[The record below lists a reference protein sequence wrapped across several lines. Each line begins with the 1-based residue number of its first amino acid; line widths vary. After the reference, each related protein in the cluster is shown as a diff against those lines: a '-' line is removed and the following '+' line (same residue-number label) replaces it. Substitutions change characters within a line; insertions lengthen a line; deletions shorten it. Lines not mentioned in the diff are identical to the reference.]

1 MKQLVSSAVTIK
13 VDIILA
19 SSEENVC
26 LFQNL
31 MALTAA
37 LGLPVP
43 NPGVPLP
50 AAGIKSEVAAEGVA
64 GSTPVEVVKAEEVV
78 EDGLANLAHAFF
90 HLHCVHQRS
99 RCSNP

>member
-1 MKQLVSSAVTIK
+1 
-13 VDIILA
+13 
-19 SSEENVC
+19 
-26 LFQNL
+26 

-50 AAGIKSEVAAEGVA
+50 AAAGIKSEVAAEGVA
-64 GSTPVEVVKAEEVV
+64 VSTPVEVVKAEEV

-90 HLHCVHQRS
+90 HLH
-99 RCSNP
+99 

>member
-50 AAGIKSEVAAEGVA
+50 AAGVKSEVAAEGVA
-64 GSTPVEVVKAEEVV
+64 GSTPVEVVKAEEVA
-78 EDGLANLAHAFF
+78 EDG
-90 HLHCVHQRS
+90 RG
-99 RCSNP
+99 

>member
-1 MKQLVSSAVTIK
+1 
-13 VDIILA
+13 
-19 SSEENVC
+19 
-26 LFQNL
+26 

-64 GSTPVEVVKAEEVV
+64 GSTPVEVVKAEEV

-90 HLHCVHQRS
+90 HLH
-99 RCSNP
+99 